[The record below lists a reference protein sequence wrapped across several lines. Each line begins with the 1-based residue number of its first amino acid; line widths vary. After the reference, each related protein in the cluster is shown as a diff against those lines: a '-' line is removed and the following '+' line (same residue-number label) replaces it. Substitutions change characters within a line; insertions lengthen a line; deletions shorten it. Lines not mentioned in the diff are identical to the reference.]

1 MRNTKV
7 NEFEPLEDYHC
18 FAYNQE
24 AKLLL
29 AKPLLQKD
37 IWHTINDL
45 GLRVN
50 PHSRKLTLNFENL
63 LPDWL
68 KILVKFYIL
77 AKSRQNLTA
86 QYLAHK
92 ISHLNRFSRFL
103 TQKSVYTA
111 EQINPQIF
119 QEFDDYLHTLNLAK
133 RTISCHYITLGDFFD
148 VCRLSGWL
156 DVGTYWFQGK
166 RLPMRGPKN
175 DEIEYIP
182 EEVWNQLEQH
192 LHCLPEPIQRMVI
205 IIKTTGIRVGELLNL
220 PLDCLRKRGTQWR
233 LRFTT
238 EKYGTEDEIPIIPEL
253 AIIIKEQQKYIRHH
267 FQDSYAQ
274 LFCSNRGN
282 RHGFMPTPR
291 VMHFSTFN
299 KWLNKLA
306 SSSKICA
313 KNGEIWYFTS
323 HQFRR
328 TIGTVFTNAG
338 IRDLII
344 QKYLRHRSPDMQR
357 HYKHLLKQVLGNEY
371 EELMK
376 AKKYVDISG
385 QVVLEHQPQNAI
397 TELMRRKMYQ
407 ITTQYGECHRPLI
420 KAPCQT
426 VNACWRCEH
435 WRTSTEDLPYLIEDF
450 KQLESELKSADQLG
464 MVKQKQG
471 LEIDLNHLD
480 LRIKGLTETNERN

>member
-1 MRNTKV
+1 V
-7 NEFEPLEDYHC
+7 NELEPLSDYQFLAH
-18 FAYNQE
+18 NQE

-29 AKPLLQKD
+29 ANPLLKKD
-37 IWHTINDL
+37 VWHTIDDL
-45 GLRVN
+45 RLIVN
-50 PHSRKLTLNFENL
+50 PHSQQLTLNFENI
-63 LPDWL
+63 LPDWF
-68 KILVKFYIL
+68 KILVKLYIL

-86 QYLAHK
+86 QYIGTK
-92 ISHLNRFSRFL
+92 VSHLNKFSRFL
-103 TQKSVYTA
+103 VDKSVYTV

-119 QEFDDYLHTLNLAK
+119 QEFDDYLHSLNLAK
-133 RTISCHYITLGDFFD
+133 RTISCHYITLGNFFD

-156 DVGTYWFQGK
+156 DISTYWFIGK
-166 RLPMRGPKN
+166 RLPIRGPKN
-175 DEIEYIP
+175 DEVEYIP

-238 EKYGTEDEIPIIPEL
+238 EKYRTIDEMPIIPEL

-267 FQDSYAQ
+267 FKNDYDK

-282 RHGFMPTPR
+282 RHAFMPAPR
-291 VMHFSTFN
+291 VMSLSTFN
-299 KWLNKLA
+299 VWLNKLA
-306 SSSKICA
+306 SSHKITSN
-313 KNGEIWYFTS
+313 NGEIWHFTS

-376 AKKYVDISG
+376 SKKYVDISG
-385 QVVLEHQPQNAI
+385 QVVLEHKPQNAI

-407 ITTQYGECHRPLI
+407 ITTQYGECHRPVI
-420 KAPCQT
+420 KSPCQT

-435 WRTSTEDLPYLIEDF
+435 WRTSIDDLSYLVEDL
-450 KQLESELKSADQLG
+450 KQVESELKSAERLG
-464 MVKQKQG
+464 MLKQKQG
-471 LEIDLNHLD
+471 LEIDFKNLD
-480 LRIKGLTETNERN
+480 VRIKGLTETNDRN

>member
-1 MRNTKV
+1 MTFYDPELWENKAQ
-7 NEFEPLEDYHC
+7 P
-18 FAYNQE
+18 
-24 AKLLL
+24 
-29 AKPLLQKD
+29 
-37 IWHTINDL
+37 HTELVL

-50 PHSRKLTLNFENL
+50 PHSKKLTLNFENL

-68 KILVKFYIL
+68 KILVKFNIL

-205 IIKTTGIRVGELLNL
+205 IIKTTGIRIGELLNL

-233 LRFTT
+233 LRFT
-238 EKYGTEDEIPIIPEL
+238 E
-253 AIIIKEQQKYIRHH
+253 
-267 FQDSYAQ
+267 
-274 LFCSNRGN
+274 
-282 RHGFMPTPR
+282 
-291 VMHFSTFN
+291 
-299 KWLNKLA
+299 
-306 SSSKICA
+306 
-313 KNGEIWYFTS
+313 
-323 HQFRR
+323 
-328 TIGTVFTNAG
+328 
-338 IRDLII
+338 
-344 QKYLRHRSPDMQR
+344 
-357 HYKHLLKQVLGNEY
+357 VLGNEY

-407 ITTQYGECHRPLI
+407 VTTQYGECHRPVI

-435 WRTSTEDLPYLIEDF
+435 WRTSTEDVTVHGGVKKMSHMKSHGISTKTSLELIF
-450 KQLESELKSADQLG
+450 FG
-464 MVKQKQG
+464 
-471 LEIDLNHLD
+471 
-480 LRIKGLTETNERN
+480 